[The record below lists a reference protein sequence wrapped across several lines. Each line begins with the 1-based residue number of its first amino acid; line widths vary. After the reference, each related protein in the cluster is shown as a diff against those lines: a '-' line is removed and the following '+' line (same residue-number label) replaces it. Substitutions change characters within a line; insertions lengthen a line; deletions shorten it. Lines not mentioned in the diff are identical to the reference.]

1 MPARPSCP
9 TLMGPAL
16 LRRPRAGPL
25 PDTVCEL
32 PPDEGVGDG
41 HLLAS
46 AAARAAALHGR
57 EVEMSA
63 TDPAASIAPVP
74 GSVERSFTV

>member
-1 MPARPSCP
+1 MPHIDGTRAPP
-9 TLMGPAL
+9 PAS
-16 LRRPRAGPL
+16 G
-25 PDTVCEL
+25 TVHEL
-32 PPDEGVGDG
+32 PTDERGGDSC
-41 HLLAS
+41 LLAS

-63 TDPAASIAPVP
+63 TDPVASIPSVS

>member
-1 MPARPSCP
+1 MPHI
-9 TLMGPAL
+9 LMGPAL
-16 LRRPRAGPL
+16 LHRPREGQL

-41 HLLAS
+41 CLLSS
-46 AAARAAALHGR
+46 AAAMAAALHDR

-63 TDPAASIAPVP
+63 TDPAASNAPVP